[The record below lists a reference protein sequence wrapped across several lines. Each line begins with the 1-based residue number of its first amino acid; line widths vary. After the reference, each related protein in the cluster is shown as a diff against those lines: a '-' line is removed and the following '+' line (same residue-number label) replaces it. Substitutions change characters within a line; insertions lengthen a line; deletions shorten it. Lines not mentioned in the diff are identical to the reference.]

1 MAIAKNDEDVEA
13 GKELELTDNTYR
25 HSYTP
30 GESSL
35 SNENQNDLLWSNINM
50 KLLEKKGSDQV
61 KMNILK
67 VRFRE
72 TTFLEGSLRCATYR
86 RNNSLLPAYLC
97 NLSFQN
103 VWGKAEAGKTTAIMG
118 ASGAGSKLR

>member
-13 GKELELTDNTYR
+13 GKEPTETDKTYR
-25 HSYTP
+25 HSYTA

-35 SNENQNDLLWSNINM
+35 SNENQNNLLWSNINM
-50 KLLEKKGSDQV
+50 KLLEKKGGDQV

-72 TTFLEGSLRCATYR
+72 TNFLEGSLRCATYVGGITHFSR
-86 RNNSLLPAYLC
+86 HICATSL
-97 NLSFQN
+97 FRMFGVRQ
-103 VWGKAEAGKTTAIMG
+103 
-118 ASGAGSKLR
+118 KLA